1 MQQSE
6 MRFTWDKL
14 EFYLLSA
21 IDKSANDGSAVSD
34 AIKDVIPDLIS
45 ALKALIVS
53 TDPSVTSAQRMR
65 ACEILFSSWS
75 RCLRADLR
83 EQRAEVS
90 TQKWRAKQAAALAQ
104 RTTAKAQD
112 KKSQLE
118 ISKERKR
125 IQRQLTNAEQAFQT
139 PEKEI
144 QQ

>member
-1 MQQSE
+1 MQSE
-6 MRFTWDKL
+6 LRFHWDKL
-14 EFYLLSA
+14 ESYMLAA
-21 IDKSANDGSAVSD
+21 IDKSASDGTAVSD
-34 AIKDVIPDLIS
+34 AIKSAIPDMIA
-45 ALKALIVS
+45 ALRGVIVS
-53 TDPSVTSAQRMR
+53 TDASPTQRMR